1 MDHLLRWSFP
11 VQTATGKLPASD
23 DIRVDKNFCKFAGID
38 ATSVCFELRGI
49 QSVIGSKPGFDRRCP
64 LLSRFTF
71 AWTLIRIIMS
81 QPLIIDLHL
90 DLAWDAL
97 FWNRDLTLT
106 AHEVREQEEQDIPQ
120 VAAGFDTGL
129 CSVTFPEMR
138 RGSVG
143 IMLSTIMSRIEPR
156 YLNGRR
162 DGMRTQEQAMAVGRG
177 HLAWYQAMARRGD
190 IKPVRGLNDL
200 DEAVSA
206 WENPADNTPIYHILS
221 MESADPIVDPDDVG
235 FWWDAG
241 LRVVGPAHFGHNTY
255 IHGTFTEGGLK
266 PAAKPLYK
274 AMSDAGMI
282 LDITHMADQAVW
294 ESFDL
299 WDGPIMASH
308 CTCRSIVPGQRHLTD
323 DMIRELIRRD
333 GIIGL
338 VFCQFFIDP
347 EVQWENRPSRKTWV
361 SKYGMSGL
369 LPHIE
374 NISNL
379 ADGSLANI
387 AIGTDM
393 DGGFGAEITPTDVDT
408 IADLQGLAGVLRQ
421 AGVNDG
427 DINGVLQANAL
438 RFFRNAWAD

>member
-1 MDHLLRWSFP
+1 MP
-11 VQTATGKLPASD
+11 
-23 DIRVDKNFCKFAGID
+23 
-38 ATSVCFELRGI
+38 
-49 QSVIGSKPGFDRRCP
+49 
-64 LLSRFTF
+64 
-71 AWTLIRIIMS
+71 

-106 AHEVREQEEQDIPQ
+106 AHQLRQQEEQDIPQ
-120 VAAGFDTGL
+120 VADGYDTGL

-156 YLNGRR
+156 YLDSRR

-177 HLAWYQAMARRGD
+177 HLAYYQAMSRRGE
-190 IKPVRGLNDL
+190 IKPVRGLDDL
-200 DEAVSA
+200 NEAVEA
-206 WENPADNTPIYHILS
+206 WENPTDRTPIYHILS
-221 MESADPIVDPDDVG
+221 MESADPIADPDDVG

-266 PAAKPLYK
+266 PAAKLLYK
-274 AMSDAGMI
+274 AMREAGMI

-308 CTCRSIVPGQRHLTD
+308 CTCRSIVTGQRHLTD

-347 EVQWENRPSRKTWV
+347 KVQWENRPSRKTWV
-361 SKYGMSGL
+361 SEYGMSGL
-369 LPHIE
+369 IPHIE
-374 NISNL
+374 NIANL
-379 ADGSLANI
+379 AGGSLDNV

-393 DGGFGAEITPTDVDT
+393 DGGFGAEVTPTDVDT
-408 IADLQGLAGVLRQ
+408 IADLQGFPSVLHEAGFSDR
-421 AGVNDG
+421 
-427 DINGVLQANAL
+427 DINGVLHGNAL
-438 RFFRNAWAD
+438 RFFRQAWTH

>member
-1 MDHLLRWSFP
+1 
-11 VQTATGKLPASD
+11 
-23 DIRVDKNFCKFAGID
+23 
-38 ATSVCFELRGI
+38 
-49 QSVIGSKPGFDRRCP
+49 
-64 LLSRFTF
+64 
-71 AWTLIRIIMS
+71 MS

-106 AHEVREQEEQDIPQ
+106 AHEVRAQEENETPQ
-120 VAAGFDTGL
+120 VADDHDTGV

-156 YLNGRR
+156 YKDSRR

-177 HLAWYQAMARRGD
+177 HLAYYQAMARLGQ
-190 IKPVRGLNDL
+190 IKPVLGLADL
-200 DEAVSA
+200 NEAVQA
-206 WENPADNTPIYHILS
+206 WQNPTDDTPIYHILS
-221 MESADPIVDPDDVG
+221 MESADPIIDPDDVG

-274 AMSDAGMI
+274 AMREAGMI
-282 LDITHMADQAVW
+282 LDITHMADRAVW

-299 WDGPIMASH
+299 WDGPILASH
-308 CTCRSIVPGQRHLTD
+308 CTCRSLVNGQRHLTD
-323 DMIRELIRRD
+323 DMIRELSRRE

-347 EVQWENRPSRKTWV
+347 DVVWENRPSRDTWV
-361 SKYGMSGL
+361 SKYGMEGL
-369 LPHIE
+369 LPHVEHIA
-374 NISNL
+374 NL
-379 ADGSLANI
+379 AGGSLDNI

-393 DGGFGAEITPTDVDT
+393 DGGFGAEVTPTDVDT
-408 IADLQGLAGVLRQ
+408 IADLQGFPAVLRS
-421 AGVNDG
+421 AGISEQDIDG
-427 DINGVLQANAL
+427 IIHENAL
-438 RFFRNAWAD
+438 RLFRRAWS